1 MQSPVR
7 VPGDVRVKG
16 KMSGLIDMNENS
28 RENKG
33 IDSRRERWAERSTL
47 LLLWVEVKGH

>member
-7 VPGDVRVKG
+7 VPGDVRIKG

-33 IDSRRERWAERSTL
+33 IDSRGRDGLRGVPYFSCGL
-47 LLLWVEVKGH
+47 K